1 MHMKQ
6 FTDFDFYLERV
17 IEELTDRLYHRWFSE
32 MDDTSDEWKVSAKF
46 IEQYVFNNFYD
57 KIKNHYN
64 KNKKL

>member
-1 MHMKQ
+1 MHMKH

-17 IEELTDRLYHRWFSE
+17 IEELADRLYHGWFSE

-46 IEQYVFNNFYD
+46 IEQYVLTNFYD